1 MSFAQF
7 TPHLLAEDQALLKR
21 PILRMGVN
29 TLAQIL
35 RAFGLGAL
43 VALGLVLLMQVK
55 PVHAAAA
62 KVSWPFAGAAVK
74 GSK

>member
-1 MSFAQF
+1 
-7 TPHLLAEDQALLKR
+7 
-21 PILRMGVN
+21 MGVN